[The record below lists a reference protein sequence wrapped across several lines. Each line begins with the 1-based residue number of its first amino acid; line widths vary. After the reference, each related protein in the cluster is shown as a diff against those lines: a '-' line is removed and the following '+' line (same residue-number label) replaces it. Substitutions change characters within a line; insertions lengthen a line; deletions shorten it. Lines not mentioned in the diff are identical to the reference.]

1 MSECSW
7 MTRGGGEKKGRKNG
21 TKGENSKKS
30 KTESD
35 ICKVTYRNFVL
46 QTTHVNEMDKWNL
59 CLRPRNMTKDFG
71 GKERAV
77 TVQYGRS

>member
-1 MSECSW
+1 MDLWEQQDEG
-7 MTRGGGEKKGRKNG
+7 MEGGYCLE
-21 TKGENSKKS
+21 
-30 KTESD
+30 
-35 ICKVTYRNFVL
+35 Y
-46 QTTHVNEMDKWNL
+46 THDKEMDRWNL